1 MNVLNKFG
9 MLILTASLLA
19 ACGDSGNKGSSD
31 KPAEQVAQSE
41 SSPANKYE
49 KALSEFPEADPKLA
63 EPIVISDKKSPDGL
77 AELQKFIHFTTGEEA
92 QNIGKIGQELQQLAS
107 QGKEKE
113 ALEQMNKLTAATA
126 ALEQFHQ
133 SAAALDIKDPEIK
146 AVMDRTLQVSSAANN
161 LMIYAGKYSSELTI
175 DGKDKDSLKFAK
187 DFQDKSQKLQE
198 TLRAA
203 NQEVEKAATALG
215 KKYSQ

>member
-41 SSPANKYE
+41 SSSANKYE

-63 EPIVISDKKSPDGL
+63 EPIVISDKKSPEGL
-77 AELQKFIHFTTGEEA
+77 AELQKFIHFTTSEEA
-92 QNIGKIGQELQQLAS
+92 QNIGKMGQELQQLAR
-107 QGKEKE
+107 QGKEAETIELLKKLTD
-113 ALEQMNKLTAATA
+113 ALEK
-126 ALEQFHQ
+126 FHQ
-133 SAAALDIKDPEIK
+133 SATALDIKDPEIK

-161 LMIYAGKYSSELTI
+161 MLIYAGKYSSELTI
-175 DGKDKDSLKFAK
+175 DAKDKDSLKFAK

>member
-41 SSPANKYE
+41 SSSANKYE

-77 AELQKFIHFTTGEEA
+77 AELQKFIHFTTSEEA
-92 QNIGKIGQELQQLAS
+92 QNIGKMGQELQQLAR
-107 QGKEKE
+107 QGKEAETIELLK
-113 ALEQMNKLTAATA
+113 KLTDE
-126 ALEQFHQ
+126 LEKFHQ
-133 SAAALDIKDPEIK
+133 SATALDIKDPEIK

-175 DGKDKDSLKFAK
+175 DGKDKDAVKFAK
-187 DFQDKSQKLQE
+187 DFQEKSQKLQE

>member
-9 MLILTASLLA
+9 MLILTASLLT

-41 SSPANKYE
+41 SSSDNKYE

-63 EPIVISDKKSPDGL
+63 EPIVISDKKSPEGL
-77 AELQKFIHFTTGEEA
+77 AELQKFIHFTTSEVA
-92 QNIGKIGQELQQLAS
+92 QNIGKMGHELQQLAR
-107 QGKEKE
+107 QGKEAE
-113 ALEQMNKLTAATA
+113 TLDQMKKLTD

-133 SAAALDIKDPEIK
+133 SAIALDIKDPEIK

-175 DGKDKDSLKFAK
+175 DGKDKDAVKFAK
-187 DFQDKSQKLQE
+187 DFQEKSQKLQE

>member
-41 SSPANKYE
+41 SIPANKYE

-63 EPIVISDKKSPDGL
+63 EPIVISDKKSPEGL

-92 QNIGKIGQELQQLAS
+92 QNIGKMGQELQQLAS
-107 QGKEKE
+107 QGKEAE
-113 ALEQMNKLTAATA
+113 TLEQMKKLTD

-146 AVMDRTLQVSSAANN
+146 AVLDRTIQVSSAANN
-161 LMIYAGKYSSELTI
+161 LMIYAGKHASELTI
-175 DGKDKDSLKFAK
+175 NGKDKDSLKFAN
-187 DFQDKSQKLQE
+187 DFQEKSQKLQE

-203 NQEVEKAATALG
+203 NQEVQKAAEALG

>member
-63 EPIVISDKKSPDGL
+63 EPIVISDKKSPEGL
-77 AELQKFIHFTTGEEA
+77 AELQKFIHFTTSEEA
-92 QNIGKIGQELQQLAS
+92 QNIGKMGQELQQLAR
-107 QGKEKE
+107 QGKEAETIELLKKLTD
-113 ALEQMNKLTAATA
+113 ALEK
-126 ALEQFHQ
+126 FHQ
-133 SAAALDIKDPEIK
+133 SATALDIKDPEIK

-175 DGKDKDSLKFAK
+175 DGKDKDAVKFAK
-187 DFQDKSQKLQE
+187 DFQEKSQKLQE

>member
-9 MLILTASLLA
+9 MLILSASLLA

-31 KPAEQVAQSE
+31 KPAEQVAQSK

-63 EPIVISDKKSPDGL
+63 EPIVISNKKSPDGL

-92 QNIGKIGQELQQLAS
+92 QNIGKMGQELQQLAS
-107 QGKEKE
+107 QGKEAE
-113 ALEQMNKLTAATA
+113 TLEQMKKLTD

-146 AVMDRTLQVSSAANN
+146 AVLDRTVQVSSAANN
-161 LMIYAGKYSSELTI
+161 LMIYAGKHASELTI
-175 DGKDKDSLKFAK
+175 NSKDKDSLKFAN
-187 DFQDKSQKLQE
+187 DFQEKSQKLQE

-203 NQEVEKAATALG
+203 NQEVQKAAEALG

>member
-41 SSPANKYE
+41 SSSANKYE

-77 AELQKFIHFTTGEEA
+77 AELQKFIHFTTSEEA
-92 QNIGKIGQELQQLAS
+92 QNIGKMGQELQQLAS
-107 QGKEKE
+107 QGKEAE
-113 ALEQMNKLTAATA
+113 TLEQMKKLTD
-126 ALEQFHQ
+126 ALEKFHQ
-133 SAAALDIKDPEIK
+133 SATTLDIKDPEIK

-187 DFQDKSQKLQE
+187 DFQEKSQKLQDL
-198 TLRAA
+198 LRTA
-203 NQEVEKAATALG
+203 NQELQKAAEALG

>member
-9 MLILTASLLA
+9 MLILTASLLT

-41 SSPANKYE
+41 SSSDNKYE

-92 QNIGKIGQELQQLAS
+92 QNIGKMGQELQQLAS

-113 ALEQMNKLTAATA
+113 ALEQMNKLTA

-175 DGKDKDSLKFAK
+175 DGKDKDAVKFAK
-187 DFQDKSQKLQE
+187 DFQEKSQKLQE

>member
-41 SSPANKYE
+41 SSLANKYE

-63 EPIVISDKKSPDGL
+63 EPIVISDKKSPEGL
-77 AELQKFIHFTTGEEA
+77 AELQKFIHFTTSEEA
-92 QNIGKIGQELQQLAS
+92 QNIGKMGQELQQLAS
-107 QGKEKE
+107 QGKEAE
-113 ALEQMNKLTAATA
+113 TLEQMKKLTD

>member
-77 AELQKFIHFTTGEEA
+77 AELQKFIHFTTSEEA
-92 QNIGKIGQELQQLAS
+92 QNIGKMGQELQQLAS
-107 QGKEKE
+107 QGKEAETIELLKKLTD
-113 ALEQMNKLTAATA
+113 ALEK
-126 ALEQFHQ
+126 FHQ
-133 SAAALDIKDPEIK
+133 SATALDIKDPEIK

-175 DGKDKDSLKFAK
+175 DGKDKDAVKFAK
-187 DFQDKSQKLQE
+187 DFQEKSQKLQE

>member
-41 SSPANKYE
+41 SNPANKYE

-63 EPIVISDKKSPDGL
+63 EPIVISDKKSPEGL
-77 AELQKFIHFTTGEEA
+77 GELQKFIHFTTSEEA
-92 QNIGKIGQELQQLAS
+92 QNIGRMGQELQQLAS
-107 QGKEKE
+107 QGKEAE
-113 ALEQMNKLTAATA
+113 TLEQMKKLTD
-126 ALEQFHQ
+126 ALEKFHQ
-133 SAAALDIKDPEIK
+133 SATALDIKDPEIK

>member
-31 KPAEQVAQSE
+31 KPAEQVTQSE
-41 SSPANKYE
+41 SSSANKYE

-92 QNIGKIGQELQQLAS
+92 QNIGKMGQELQQLAS

-113 ALEQMNKLTAATA
+113 ALEQMNKLTA

-175 DGKDKDSLKFAK
+175 DGKDKDAVKFAK
-187 DFQDKSQKLQE
+187 DFQEKSQKLQE

>member
-9 MLILTASLLA
+9 MLILTASLLT

-41 SSPANKYE
+41 SSSANKYE

-92 QNIGKIGQELQQLAS
+92 QNIGKMGQELQQLAS
-107 QGKEKE
+107 QGKEAE
-113 ALEQMNKLTAATA
+113 TLEQMKKLTD
-126 ALEQFHQ
+126 ALEKFHQ
-133 SAAALDIKDPEIK
+133 SATALDIKDPEIK

>member
-41 SSPANKYE
+41 SSSANKYE

-77 AELQKFIHFTTGEEA
+77 AELQKFIHFTTSEEA
-92 QNIGKIGQELQQLAS
+92 QNIGKMGQELQQLAR
-107 QGKEKE
+107 QGKEAETIELLKKLTD
-113 ALEQMNKLTAATA
+113 ALEK
-126 ALEQFHQ
+126 FHQ
-133 SAAALDIKDPEIK
+133 SATALDIKDPEIK

-175 DGKDKDSLKFAK
+175 DGKDKDAVKFAK
-187 DFQDKSQKLQE
+187 DFQEKSQKLQE

-215 KKYSQ
+215 KTYSQ

>member
-1 MNVLNKFG
+1 

-41 SSPANKYE
+41 SSSANKYE

-63 EPIVISDKKSPDGL
+63 EPIVISDKKSPDGV
-77 AELQKFIHFTTGEEA
+77 AELQNLA
-92 QNIGKIGQELQQLAS
+92 NQN
-107 QGKEKE
+107 KEKE
-113 ALEQMNKLTAATA
+113 ALEQMNKLTA

-146 AVMDRTLQVSSAANN
+146 AVLDRALQVSSAANN
-161 LMIYAGKYSSELTI
+161 MMIYAGKHASELTI
-175 DGKDKDSLKFAK
+175 NGKDKDSLKFAN
-187 DFQDKSQKLQE
+187 DFQEKSQKLQE

-203 NQEVEKAATALG
+203 NQEVQKAAEALG

>member
-9 MLILTASLLA
+9 MLILSASLLA

-41 SSPANKYE
+41 SSSANKYE

-77 AELQKFIHFTTGEEA
+77 AELQKFNNFITGEEA
-92 QNIGKIGQELQQLAS
+92 QKIGRIGQELQQLAR
-107 QGKEKE
+107 QNKE
-113 ALEQMNKLTAATA
+113 AETIEQIKKLTA

-133 SAAALDIKDPEIK
+133 SAAAIDIKDPEIK
-146 AVMDRTLQVSSAANN
+146 AVLDRTVQVNSTINEF
-161 LMIYAGKYSSELTI
+161 MIYGSKYATELTI
-175 DGKDKDSLKFAK
+175 DSKDKEAVKFAK

-198 TLRAA
+198 TLRTA
-203 NQEVEKAATALG
+203 NQELQKAAEALS
-215 KKYSQ
+215 KKYAQ

>member
-31 KPAEQVAQSE
+31 KPAEQVTQSE

-77 AELQKFIHFTTGEEA
+77 AELQKFIHFTTSEEA
-92 QNIGKIGQELQQLAS
+92 QNIGKMGQELQQLAS
-107 QGKEKE
+107 QGKEAE
-113 ALEQMNKLTAATA
+113 TLEQMKKLTD
-126 ALEQFHQ
+126 ALEKFHQ
-133 SAAALDIKDPEIK
+133 SATALDIKDPEIK

-187 DFQDKSQKLQE
+187 DFQEKSQKLQE

-203 NQEVEKAATALG
+203 NQEIQKADEALG

>member
-41 SSPANKYE
+41 SSSANKYE

-63 EPIVISDKKSPDGL
+63 EPIVISDKKSPEGL
-77 AELQKFIHFTTGEEA
+77 AELQKFIHFTTSEEA
-92 QNIGKIGQELQQLAS
+92 QNIGKMGQELQQLAR
-107 QGKEKE
+107 QGKEAETIELLKKLTD
-113 ALEQMNKLTAATA
+113 ALEK
-126 ALEQFHQ
+126 FHQ
-133 SAAALDIKDPEIK
+133 SATALDIKDPEIK

-161 LMIYAGKYSSELTI
+161 LLIYAGKYSSELTI
-175 DGKDKDSLKFAK
+175 DAKDKDSLKFAK

>member
-31 KPAEQVAQSE
+31 KPAEQVTQSE

-63 EPIVISDKKSPDGL
+63 EPIVISDKKSPEGL
-77 AELQKFIHFTTGEEA
+77 AELQKFIHFTTSEEA
-92 QNIGKIGQELQQLAS
+92 QNIGKMGQELQQLAS
-107 QGKEKE
+107 QGKEAE
-113 ALEQMNKLTAATA
+113 TLEQMKKLTD
-126 ALEQFHQ
+126 ALEKFHQ
-133 SAAALDIKDPEIK
+133 SATALDIKDPEIK

-175 DGKDKDSLKFAK
+175 DGKDKDAVKFAK
-187 DFQDKSQKLQE
+187 DFQEKSQKLQE

>member
-41 SSPANKYE
+41 SSSANKYE

-63 EPIVISDKKSPDGL
+63 EPIVISDKKSPNGL
-77 AELQKFIHFTTGEEA
+77 AELQKFIHFTTSEEA
-92 QNIGKIGQELQQLAS
+92 QNIGKMGQELQQLAR
-107 QGKEKE
+107 QGKEAETIELLKKLTD
-113 ALEQMNKLTAATA
+113 ALEK
-126 ALEQFHQ
+126 FHQ
-133 SAAALDIKDPEIK
+133 SATALDIKDPEIK

-175 DGKDKDSLKFAK
+175 DGKDKDAVKFAK
-187 DFQDKSQKLQE
+187 DFQEKSQKLQE

>member
-9 MLILTASLLA
+9 MLILTASLLT

-92 QNIGKIGQELQQLAS
+92 QNIGKMGQELQQLAS
-107 QGKEKE
+107 QGKEAE
-113 ALEQMNKLTAATA
+113 TLEQMKTLTD

>member
-9 MLILTASLLA
+9 MLILTASLLT

-41 SSPANKYE
+41 SSSAHKYE

-63 EPIVISDKKSPDGL
+63 EPIFISDKKSPEGL
-77 AELQKFIHFTTGEEA
+77 AELQKFIHFTTSEEA
-92 QNIGKIGQELQQLAS
+92 QNIGKMGQELQQLAS
-107 QGKEKE
+107 QGKEAE
-113 ALEQMNKLTAATA
+113 TLEQMKKLTD
-126 ALEQFHQ
+126 ALEKFHQ
-133 SAAALDIKDPEIK
+133 SATALDIKDPEIK

>member
-1 MNVLNKFG
+1 

-63 EPIVISDKKSPDGL
+63 EPIVISDKKSPEGL
-77 AELQKFIHFTTGEEA
+77 AELQKFIHFTTSEEA
-92 QNIGKIGQELQQLAS
+92 QNIGKMGQELQQLARQS
-107 QGKEKE
+107 KE
-113 ALEQMNKLTAATA
+113 AETIELLKKLTD
-126 ALEQFHQ
+126 ALEKFHQ
-133 SAAALDIKDPEIK
+133 SATALDIKDPEIK

>member
-9 MLILTASLLA
+9 MLILTASLLT

-41 SSPANKYE
+41 SSSANKYE

-63 EPIVISDKKSPDGL
+63 EPIVISDKKSPEGL
-77 AELQKFIHFTTGEEA
+77 AELQKFIHFTTSEEA
-92 QNIGKIGQELQQLAS
+92 QNIGKMGQELQQLAR
-107 QGKEKE
+107 QGKEAETIELLKKLTD
-113 ALEQMNKLTAATA
+113 ALEK
-126 ALEQFHQ
+126 FHQ
-133 SAAALDIKDPEIK
+133 SATALDIKDPEIK

-161 LMIYAGKYSSELTI
+161 MLIYAGKYSSELTI
-175 DGKDKDSLKFAK
+175 DAKDKDSLKFAK

-203 NQEVEKAATALG
+203 NQEVEKAATDLG

>member
-9 MLILTASLLA
+9 MLILTTSLLT

-41 SSPANKYE
+41 SSSANKYE

-63 EPIVISDKKSPDGL
+63 EPIFISDKKSPEGL
-77 AELQKFIHFTTGEEA
+77 AELQKFIHFTTSEEA
-92 QNIGKIGQELQQLAS
+92 QNIGKMGQELQQLAS
-107 QGKEKE
+107 QGKEAE
-113 ALEQMNKLTAATA
+113 TLEQMKKLTD
-126 ALEQFHQ
+126 ALEKFHQ
-133 SAAALDIKDPEIK
+133 SATALDIKDPEIK

>member
-41 SSPANKYE
+41 SNPANKYE

-63 EPIVISDKKSPDGL
+63 EPIVISDKKSPEGL
-77 AELQKFIHFTTGEEA
+77 AELQKFIHFTTSEEA
-92 QNIGKIGQELQQLAS
+92 QNIGKMGQELQQLAR
-107 QGKEKE
+107 QGKEAETIELLKKLTD
-113 ALEQMNKLTAATA
+113 ALEK
-126 ALEQFHQ
+126 FHQ
-133 SAAALDIKDPEIK
+133 SATALDIKDPEIK
-146 AVMDRTLQVSSAANN
+146 AVMDRTLQVNSAANN
-161 LMIYAGKYSSELTI
+161 MLIYAGKYSSELTI
-175 DGKDKDSLKFAK
+175 DAKDKDSLKFAK

>member
-9 MLILTASLLA
+9 MLILTASLLT

-41 SSPANKYE
+41 SSSANKYE

-92 QNIGKIGQELQQLAS
+92 QNIGKMGQELQQLAS
-107 QGKEKE
+107 QGKEAE
-113 ALEQMNKLTAATA
+113 TLEQMKKLTD
-126 ALEQFHQ
+126 ALEKFHQ
-133 SAAALDIKDPEIK
+133 SATALDIKDPEIK

-187 DFQDKSQKLQE
+187 DFQEKSQKLQE

>member
-9 MLILTASLLA
+9 MLILTASLLT

-41 SSPANKYE
+41 SSSANKYE

-63 EPIVISDKKSPDGL
+63 EPIVISDKKSPEGL
-77 AELQKFIHFTTGEEA
+77 AELQKFIHFTTSEEA
-92 QNIGKIGQELQQLAS
+92 QNIGKMGQELQQLAN
-107 QGKEKE
+107 QGKEAETIELLK
-113 ALEQMNKLTAATA
+113 KLTD
-126 ALEQFHQ
+126 ALKQFHQ
-133 SAAALDIKDPEIK
+133 SATALDIKDPEIK

>member
-19 ACGDSGNKGSSD
+19 ACGDSGSKGSSD

-41 SSPANKYE
+41 SNPANKYE

-63 EPIVISDKKSPDGL
+63 EPIVISDKKSPEGL
-77 AELQKFIHFTTGEEA
+77 AELQKFIHFTTSEEA
-92 QNIGKIGQELQQLAS
+92 QNIGKMGQELQQLAS
-107 QGKEKE
+107 QGKEAE
-113 ALEQMNKLTAATA
+113 TLEQMKKLTD
-126 ALEQFHQ
+126 ALEKFHQ
-133 SAAALDIKDPEIK
+133 SATALDIKDPEIK

>member
-9 MLILTASLLA
+9 MLFLSASLLA

-92 QNIGKIGQELQQLAS
+92 QNIGKMGQELQQLAS
-107 QGKEKE
+107 QGKEAE
-113 ALEQMNKLTAATA
+113 TLEQMKKLTD

-146 AVMDRTLQVSSAANN
+146 AVLDRTIQVSSAANN
-161 LMIYAGKYSSELTI
+161 LMIYAGKHASELTI
-175 DGKDKDSLKFAK
+175 DGKDKDAVKFAK
-187 DFQDKSQKLQE
+187 DFQEKSQKLQE